1 MAGEQASAPSGA
13 PSWWRRARVAFRDW
27 RRTRPFW
34 GGLLVVLGAGE
45 ILFTYHAPL
54 KLVLHFGLY
63 GLAGFLLPGLLSVLG
78 LLLLF
83 DPAHRTFYA
92 ILSVLG
98 ALGTWLTSNLGGF
111 LLGMLLA
118 LVGGALAFGWA
129 LDDGTRR
136 TEPKTRPKPPAPVPD
151 RVEGA
156 IE

>member
-1 MAGEQASAPSGA
+1 
-13 PSWWRRARVAFRDW
+13 
-27 RRTRPFW
+27 
-34 GGLLVVLGAGE
+34 VLGGGE

-63 GLAGFLLPGLLSVLG
+63 GLAGFLLPALLVVLG

-83 DPAHRTFYA
+83 DPAHRTFYS

-129 LDDGTRR
+129 LDDGTHR
-136 TEPKTRPKPPAPVPD
+136 TKPKTKAKLSPPTPVPD